1 MGCGSGRPYT
11 EKDIEM
17 YVKKN
22 QVRLLSA
29 ELIDGTTI
37 RLKSD
42 DGFFNASSLL
52 DSTWLK
58 GQMTNHEYCQAIEHI
73 NQRVAQCLI
82 GASNNMSIGQV
93 PKAQSTK
100 LAIQELNA
108 KYADRVTFAYEAN
121 DDPNSTDASN
131 SFVDIK
137 MK

>member
-22 QVRLLSA
+22 QVRLPSA

-52 DSTWLK
+52 DSTWFK
-58 GQMTNHEYCQAIEHI
+58 GKMSNHEYSQSIEHI

-82 GASNNMSIGQV
+82 GASNNLSISQI

-108 KYADRVTFAYEAN
+108 KYADRVTFAFEAN
-121 DDPNSTDASN
+121 DDPNSTDASH
-131 SFVDIK
+131 SFLYIK
-137 MK
+137 VK